1 MCPSCCSEQGQC
13 SEEALLYQEMAW
25 SLGLYQP
32 HDCPVWAGGVQ
43 VKKFMFLLALM
54 GLWEASRPKPQH
66 FSGNR
71 AEILY
76 RLRKVMAK

>member
-1 MCPSCCSEQGQC
+1 M
-13 SEEALLYQEMAW
+13 
-25 SLGLYQP
+25 
-32 HDCPVWAGGVQ
+32 
-43 VKKFMFLLALM
+43 KKFMFLLALM